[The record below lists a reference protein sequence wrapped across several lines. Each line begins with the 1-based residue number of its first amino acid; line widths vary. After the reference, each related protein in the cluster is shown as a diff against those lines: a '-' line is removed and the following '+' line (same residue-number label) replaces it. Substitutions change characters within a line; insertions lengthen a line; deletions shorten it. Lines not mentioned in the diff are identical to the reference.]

1 MPARPWNEDSRAD
14 LARIKVNAAALI
26 RSIAEEAHDWT
37 ILPDADRVLNWHAR
51 LYAGCRVPV
60 PGYIGHFRGDPA
72 VQELVGYE
80 IGIGR
85 RRRDGLPE
93 KLGVFSKD
101 LAEQIPTLIAQIHAG
116 ITQLDS
122 ALEPAVRPVTNEALE
137 AVVLLTARVHGEWIR
152 LHPFANGNGR
162 TARVWANFIALRYS
176 LPAFVAVKPRPDGN
190 AYARAGQASMGRP
203 PDFTGDHRPITAVF
217 ARMLAQA
224 LEPKPG

>member
-1 MPARPWNEDSRAD
+1 MPGRPWNEDSRAD
-14 LARIKVNAAALI
+14 LARIRANAAALI
-26 RSIAEEAHDWT
+26 TSIAADAHDWT
-37 ILPDADRVLNWHAR
+37 TLPDADRARDWHAR
-51 LYAGCRVPV
+51 LYAGCQVPV
-60 PGYIGHFRGDPA
+60 PGYVGHFRGDPA
-72 VQELVGYE
+72 VKELVGYE

-101 LAEQIPTLIAQIHAG
+101 LAAEIPRLITQIQAG

-122 ALEPAVRPVTNEALE
+122 ALNPGLRPVTNDAVE

-176 LPAFVAVKPRPDGN
+176 LPAFVVVKPRPEGN
-190 AYARAGQASMGRP
+190 AYARAGQSAMGRP
-203 PDFTGDHRPITAVF
+203 PDFVGDHRPITAVF
-217 ARMLAQA
+217 ARMLTQK
-224 LEPKPG
+224 LSG